1 MDVKSQVVVITGA
14 ASGIGAAL
22 AEAFGDAG
30 ARLALADRDHAG
42 VEAVA
47 QTLKARGVEACAYP
61 LDVSSRAAWQ
71 ALAQTT
77 LAELG
82 GARVLINNA
91 GITFL
96 GSFEATPVEDFD
108 RVLAVNL
115 GGVVEGCRA
124 YLPQLREAPAARIVN
139 ISSLYGLVGVPGQT
153 AYCASKF
160 AVRGFSEA
168 LHEELR
174 GTTVGVTVVHP
185 GGIRTNIMNQA
196 KTGGAG
202 AEATAANI
210 RDFFA
215 KKTMRPGK
223 AAGLILRA
231 VQRDQHRLLITRESV
246 IFDLMRRIA
255 PEWGNRFAVD
265 GMVKGMGL
273 GSPKRLIGKG

>member
-47 QTLKARGVEACAYP
+47 STLTARGVEARAYP

-160 AVRGFSEA
+160 AVRGFSGGPA
-168 LHEELR
+168 RGAARHDRRRDGGSPRRHPHQHHEPGQDRGRWRRGHRREHPRLLR
-174 GTTVGVTVVHP
+174 QEDHAP
-185 GGIRTNIMNQA
+185 RQS
-196 KTGGAG
+196 GGAHPPG
-202 AEATAANI
+202 RAA
-210 RDFFA
+210 RSA
-215 KKTMRPGK
+215 PPAHHPRV
-223 AAGLILRA
+223 RA
-231 VQRDQHRLLITRESV
+231 V
-246 IFDLMRRIA
+246 
-255 PEWGNRFAVD
+255 
-265 GMVKGMGL
+265 
-273 GSPKRLIGKG
+273 